1 MCNSD
6 WYTVKTLNF
15 QKRKSP
21 VEELS
26 VDGGNIRVRTP
37 IGQPCDWKGYK
48 AVRRHN
54 LPALAASFQENN
66 LVIDWVNNQPLA
78 STLTCIGD
86 GHDGRRNIIREFTP
100 EKERR
105 EIQDLFHLMENLY
118 KVGGSMQRIHTV
130 KEFLTERK
138 C

>member
-1 MCNSD
+1 M
-6 WYTVKTLNF
+6 
-15 QKRKSP
+15 
-21 VEELS
+21 
-26 VDGGNIRVRTP
+26 
-37 IGQPCDWKGYK
+37 
-48 AVRRHN
+48 
-54 LPALAASFQENN
+54 PALAASFQENN